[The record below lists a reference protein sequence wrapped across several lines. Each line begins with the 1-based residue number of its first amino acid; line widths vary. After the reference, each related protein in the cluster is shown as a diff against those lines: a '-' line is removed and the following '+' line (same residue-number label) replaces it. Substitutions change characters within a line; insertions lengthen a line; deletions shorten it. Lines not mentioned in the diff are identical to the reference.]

1 MSAWEEG
8 AACLICVIPIACLYK
23 WSKKSLP
30 VLIEAW
36 ENPVDVYQNVPRDFY
51 YRFRSDLFV
60 GHSDLHRSLRNSL
73 ETTVIILGLYWVYA
87 GVYWDNGKE
96 NGNYSDYITYAL

>member
-60 GHSDLHRSLRNSL
+60 GHSGPCEIHIRSLSL
-73 ETTVIILGLYWVYA
+73 DIERVRQASSSPV
-87 GVYWDNGKE
+87 E
-96 NGNYSDYITYAL
+96 